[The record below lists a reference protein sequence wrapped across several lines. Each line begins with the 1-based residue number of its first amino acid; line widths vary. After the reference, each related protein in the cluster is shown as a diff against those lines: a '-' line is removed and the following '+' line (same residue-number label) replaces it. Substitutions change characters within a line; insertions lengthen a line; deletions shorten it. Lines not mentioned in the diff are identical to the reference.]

1 MKMGI
6 VIVTGV
12 PGVGKSTVMN
22 AAKDFGYSIVNFGT
36 TMFEEAQKEGVK
48 DRDDLRKLPVDVQ
61 KRLQKQAGEKIGQM
75 DNIIVDTHA
84 SILTSSGYWPGL
96 PEWTVKAIMPN
107 QIVLVEALP
116 EEIEKR
122 RSNDTSR
129 TRDSDDIGLHQ
140 RMNREYAI
148 AAAVMTGAAVGFV
161 HNNDNKIDEAVEQF
175 RKILDK

>member
-1 MKMGI
+1 MSV

-36 TMFEEAQKEGVK
+36 TMFEEAKKEGVEN
-48 DRDDLRKLPVDVQ
+48 RDDLRKLPVDVQ

-75 DNIIVDTHA
+75 NNVIVDTHA

-107 QIVLVEALP
+107 NIILVEALP

-122 RSNDTSR
+122 RLKDTTR
-129 TRDSDDIGLHQ
+129 ARDSDDIGLHQ
-140 RMNREYAI
+140 RINREFAI
-148 AAAVMTGAAVGFV
+148 AAAVMTGASVGFV
-161 HNNDNKIDEAVEQF
+161 HNNDNKVDAAVKQF

>member
-1 MKMGI
+1 MSV

-36 TMFEEAQKEGVK
+36 TMFEEAKKEGVEN
-48 DRDDLRKLPVDVQ
+48 RDDLRKLPVDVQ

-75 DNIIVDTHA
+75 NNVIVDTHA

-107 QIVLVEALP
+107 NIIMVEALP

-122 RSNDTSR
+122 RLKDTTR
-129 TRDSDDIGLHQ
+129 ARDSDDIGLHQ
-140 RMNREYAI
+140 RINREFAI
-148 AAAVMTGAAVGFV
+148 AAAVMTGASVGFV
-161 HNNDNKIDEAVEQF
+161 HNNDNKIDAAVKQF